1 MGDIRSELA
10 KKAEQTQEN
19 TKLTKINEYRRS
31 DKSDGTGN
39 TKSTSVCHY
48 TGKIYTHGTFGIK
61 YNT

>member
-10 KKAEQTQEN
+10 KKATN
-19 TKLTKINEYRRS
+19 TGKYKTNKINEYRRS

>member
-19 TKLTKINEYRRS
+19 TKLTKSMSIADLIKAMEPEIQKALPS
-31 DKSDGTGN
+31 S
-39 TKSTSVCHY
+39 Y